1 MVLTLGNSSGV
12 LFKKLDMHLSYDSVI
27 PLLGIYS
34 LEMKADVHA
43 KTQTGKFMAALL
55 VIAKTGNTP
64 NVHKEVSG

>member
-12 LFKKLDMHLSYDSVI
+12 LFKELDMHLSYDSVI

-43 KTQTGKFMAALL
+43 KTQTGIFMAALL
-55 VIAKTGNTP
+55 
-64 NVHKEVSG
+64 E